1 MMVHAKLK
9 KETQMKL
16 WSEAFNCSGFLVN
29 IILKVDQN
37 EPAMEY
43 WTGNSVRNWFNHMP
57 QLGRIG
63 YVSKKDKNNKKL
75 IERGF
80 PAITV

>member
-1 MMVHAKLK
+1 M
-9 KETQMKL
+9 
-16 WSEAFNCSGFLVN
+16 N

-63 YVSKKDKNNKKL
+63 YVSKKDNIKGKMTEK
-75 IERGF
+75 GF
-80 PAITV
+80 PAIMDRYAENSETVTY